1 VSSVLTE
8 GISLEE
14 ENFLWLSGVLNV
26 DSPKALLSCVF
37 YQNGKE
43 FFLEGDRST
52 EICVLYTQLK
62 RFYNPDKYV
71 YTERASKNCPG
82 GLMQL
87 ELQHKLVNIYA
98 NSDVGERCH
107 VFVWISTSLSYNQ
120 QQLKRIYF
128 YCKPKDVVPAD
139 PSVPWYCC
147 TCWKQCFE

>member
-107 VFVWISTSLSYNQ
+107 VFILDKYISKLPQ
-120 QQLKRIYF
+120 PAIEKDIF
-128 YCKPKDVVPAD
+128 YCKPKDVPVD
-139 PSVPWYCC
+139 PSAP
-147 TCWKQCFE
+147 